1 MLTIEE
7 YIAKRKREDKLNEFS
22 LDGDSVSNIESPPP
36 VDQDNLENQ
45 SVNVRWNACRHL
57 WADDGGVTEEPTFR
71 RGVEAV
77 MSTSPRGLVA
87 WATWRS

>member
-45 SVNVRWNACRHL
+45 SVHVRWNACCHL
-57 WADDGGVTEEPTFR
+57 WADDGGVTEGKIKSHVQAGR
-71 RGVEAV
+71 
-77 MSTSPRGLVA
+77 
-87 WATWRS
+87 